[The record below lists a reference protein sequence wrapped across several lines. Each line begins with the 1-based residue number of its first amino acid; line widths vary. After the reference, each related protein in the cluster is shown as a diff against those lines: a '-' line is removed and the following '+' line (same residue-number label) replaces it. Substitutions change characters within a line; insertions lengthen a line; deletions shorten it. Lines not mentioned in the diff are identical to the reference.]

1 MNITGPLSGPR
12 RRRRVPLAALGA
24 AVALGAVLTTAAVS
38 SAGTA
43 EAVGTAVAD
52 DTATN
57 GGNGVAAGA
66 PGAPGATSQVVTWA
80 ASADRQVTPTQ
91 DRTYR
96 LVVRTSTGGKGL
108 RIRLSNAFGDQ
119 PVTFGRAYAGLRAAD
134 AAVVPGT
141 NRALSFGGSP
151 SVTVPAGGSVY
162 SDALPGSVPPQSDL
176 AVSIYVQSAGATA
189 SGHRMAL
196 QTSFVAPA
204 GDHAAQESAAPFTQR
219 IASWFYLDAVV
230 VGARHGTG
238 AVAAFGDS
246 ITDGASSTPD
256 TNRRWPDL
264 LAGRLAADRTTRI
277 KGVANE
283 GISGNRVLSDG
294 AGQSALKRLDRDVL
308 SQRGLE
314 TVILLEGVNDIK
326 SVPAPTAEQ
335 LITGYREIIGRSHA
349 AGVCVV
355 GATVMPYEGWRDW
368 NADGERVRQAVNAFI
383 RDSGSFDAVADFDA
397 ETRDPSAP
405 SRMLPAFDS
414 GDHLHPNDAGMDA
427 MSRIVDP
434 DDLRCDR
441 R

>member
-12 RRRRVPLAALGA
+12 CRRRVPLTALGA
-24 AVALGAVLTTAAVS
+24 AVALAAVLTTAVLTTAAVS

-43 EAVGTAVAD
+43 EAAGTAG
-52 DTATN
+52 N
-57 GGNGVAAGA
+57 GASGVAAGA
-66 PGAPGATSQVVTWA
+66 PRATSQVVTWA

-96 LVVRTSTGGKGL
+96 LVVRTSAGGKGL

-119 PVTFGRAYAGLRAAD
+119 PVTFGRAYAGRRATD

-162 SDALPGSVPPQSDL
+162 SDALPGTVPPQSDL

-204 GDHAAQESAAPFTQR
+204 GDHTAQESAAPFTQR
-219 IASWFYLDAVV
+219 IPSWFYLDAVV

-246 ITDGASSTPD
+246 ITDGASSTQN

-335 LITGYREIIGRSHA
+335 LIAGYREIIGRSHA

-368 NADGERVRQAVNAFI
+368 NADGERVRQEVNAFI
-383 RDSGSFDAVADFDA
+383 RDSGSFDAVADFDT

-427 MSRIVDP
+427 MSRVVDP